1 MGDYP
6 DGLSARQEIG
16 GYIRR
21 YCTERPHQALWNFTP
36 QFVHDL
42 NDKTELLRRLKE
54 LKRQTLERRR
64 QYWLTR
70 QDPLPSGL
78 ERELVKT
85 PILSQ

>member
-1 MGDYP
+1 MASG
-6 DGLSARQEIG
+6 RQEIG
-16 GYIRR
+16 GYIRY

-42 NDKTELLRRLKE
+42 NNKTELLRRLKE
-54 LKRQTLERRR
+54 IQRQTLERRR

-70 QDPLPSGL
+70 QDPLPGELESGL
-78 ERELVKT
+78 IKT